1 MAIITNFNK
10 LADVASEFR
19 KYLTG
24 DHRKQKDVILFYAHN
39 GTGKTRLSME
49 FKKMGKET
57 VQNNLVDEEDNII
70 TDEEGSAFTTEEL
83 KRDTLYFNAFTE
95 DLFSWDNDLDSDEHR
110 VLLLNKHSKFF
121 GGIENL
127 DIDNKIRP
135 ILHNYSD
142 FNFVTD
148 FNYVKPTDA
157 GQENPE
163 TYWAIRFIREELV
176 DGVAQNVE
184 NIKISRGEENLFIW
198 CFFLAI
204 YELAIDGAEGYDWVK
219 YVYIDDPISS
229 LDENNAIALAC
240 GLATIMESGIYKEIE
255 EAGEKKK
262 VERDRKVKVV
272 LSTHH
277 SLFFNVMYNE
287 LKMKR
292 KTYFLHS
299 NGLLDYKL
307 QDTEDTPF
315 FHHIALLSELKRVAE
330 SDVIH
335 TYHFNGLRTVMEK
348 AVSFFGYRKID
359 EVIHGLEDDILFH
372 RAVQLLSHGKYS
384 IFAPSPMTPDTKDLF
399 KKILKGFT
407 DKYQFRFPEIF
418 NEVIPTEEV

>member
-1 MAIITNFNK
+1 MATITNFDNLK
-10 LADVASEFR
+10 EIAGEFR
-19 KYLTG
+19 KFLTG
-24 DHRKQKDVILFYAHN
+24 DHRKEKDVILFYAHN

-49 FKKMGKET
+49 FKGMGK
-57 VQNNLVDEEDNII
+57 VNGNQ
-70 TDEEGSAFTTEEL
+70 
-83 KRDTLYFNAFTE
+83 DTLYFNAFTE
-95 DLFSWDNDLDSDEHR
+95 DLFSWDNDLDGDEHR
-110 VLLLNKHSKFF
+110 VLLLNKNSQFF
-121 GGIENL
+121 GGIKDL

-142 FNFVTD
+142 FNFVID
-148 FNYVKPTDA
+148 FDYVKPSEVGKD
-157 GQENPE
+157 NSE

-176 DGVAQNVE
+176 NGIAQNVE

-204 YELAIDGAEGYDWVK
+204 YQLAIEGAEGYDWVK
-219 YVYIDDPISS
+219 FVYIDDPISS
-229 LDENNAIALAC
+229 LDENKAIALAC
-240 GLATIMESGIYKEIE
+240 GLATMLESGIYEEIE

-262 VERDRKVKVV
+262 VERERKVKAVV
-272 LSTHH
+272 STHH
-277 SLFFNVMYNE
+277 SLFFNVIYNE

-299 NGLLDYKL
+299 NIPQNYLL

-315 FHHIALLSELKRVAE
+315 FHHIALLSELDNVAKT
-330 SDVIH
+330 DVIH
-335 TYHFNGLRTVMEK
+335 TYHFNGLRSVMEK
-348 AVSFFGYRKID
+348 TVSFFGYNKID
-359 EVIHGLEDDILFH
+359 EVIHGLDDEVLFH

-407 DKYQFRFPEIF
+407 DKYKFNFPEIF
-418 NEVIPTEEV
+418 KVGNQTEEV